1 MFERGSRFTVSKA
14 AAVLLIAALA
24 FTNGAAIAN
33 AENPAAESGA
43 KARLVDLWKPGDSGA
58 RMNIRG
64 RVTGLDGT
72 PLAGV
77 AIEIRQPDGDGLWT
91 ERYRTTLTTD
101 AQGRYQFGS
110 VVPASNY
117 CGEPHVEVMV
127 FQNGWKFFDDR
138 IVFQNNASAGSIYY
152 GNGTPVFLEDSNVK
166 GEAIKFGRYDIVL
179 SPE

>member
-1 MFERGSRFTVSKA
+1 MFERGSDFSLSKA
-14 AAVLLIAALA
+14 AAGLLIAALA
-24 FTNGAAIAN
+24 FSASTAVANSDNPSAGADR
-33 AENPAAESGA
+33 
-43 KARLVDLWKPGDSGA
+43 KARLVDLWKPGDSGE

-91 ERYRTTLTTD
+91 EQYRTTLTTD
-101 AQGRYQFGS
+101 AEGRYQFGS

-138 IVFQNNASAGSIYY
+138 IVFQNNAGAGSIYY
-152 GNGTPVFLEDSNVK
+152 GNGTPVFLEESNVK